1 MAARHTSE
9 LQALLVDSRFDGEVL
24 PNEPLSRHTTYRIG
38 GPARF
43 LVQADSIG
51 ALTKLIEACQA
62 EQVPWVIV
70 GRGSNLLVADEGYP
84 GVVVVLGRDFR
95 HSYFD
100 QERSQFCAGAGVSL
114 TAVVQEAFQRTL
126 AGLEF
131 AVGTPGSIGGALR
144 MNAGTRT
151 DWMGKAVKTVT
162 VFSPG
167 KGLRKIPGS
176 KIQWDYRS
184 TSFAPDDVILECEL
198 AVEPADPVYI
208 RGKMEASLARRRSTQ
223 PLSMPSC
230 GSVFKSPPGTSAGSL
245 IEGLGLKGTRV
256 GGAQISEMHA
266 TFIVNTG
273 GATARDVC
281 ALMELA
287 KTKVYEAHGIELKP
301 EVRFLGIS

>member
-9 LQALLVDSRFDGEVL
+9 LQALLVDDKFDGEVL
-24 PNEPLSRHTTYRIG
+24 PNEPLSRHTTYHIG

-51 ALTKLIEACQA
+51 ALTKLVGAC
-62 EQVPWVIV
+62 ESEDVPWVIV

-84 GVVVVLGRDFR
+84 GVVITLGRDFR
-95 HSYFD
+95 NSYFD
-100 QERSQFCAGAGVSL
+100 EERCQYVAGAGVSL
-114 TAVVQEAFQRTL
+114 TAVVQDAFQRTL

-131 AVGTPGSIGGALR
+131 AVGTPGSMGGALR

-151 DWMGKAVKTVT
+151 DWIGSAVRSVT
-162 VFSPG
+162 VFSSSQ
-167 KGLRKIPGS
+167 GLRKLSGS
-176 KIQWDYRS
+176 QVQWGYRS

-208 RGKMEASLARRRSTQ
+208 RGKMEASLARRRRTQ

-230 GSVFKSPPGTSAGSL
+230 GSVFKSPEGMSAGSL
-245 IEGLGLKGTRV
+245 IEGVGLKGARV
-256 GGAQISEMHA
+256 GGAQISEVHA
-266 TFIVNTG
+266 NFIVNLG
-273 GATARDVC
+273 GATAQDVC
-281 ALMELA
+281 ALMEQA
-287 KTKVYEAHGIELKP
+287 KAKVYEAHGIELKP